1 MARMVW
7 RITEGSVGLASLSDK
22 SLGSRIF
29 IWPVNLVNIS
39 GYDRQT
45 GVSPISSCFREYIFL
60 KEFQAL
66 SDVDGLKSE

>member
-22 SLGSRIF
+22 SLASRIF

-39 GYDRQT
+39 GHDRQK